1 MNSISRR
8 NFCYIFIFY
17 KSSTDKS
24 SSICLYG
31 YDSAELC
38 ELIGIYIQSLL
49 ESTLE
54 KYQMGLY
61 RNDNLIIEKNIIS
74 VFKNTDFKTEI
85 TTNFFGR
92 KFYFRKKYLPIIR
105 KTK

>member
-49 ESTLE
+49 E

-61 RNDNLIIEKNIIS
+61 RNDNLIIKKNIIS